1 MILEIFDSAVELPPL
16 SASMRRREH
25 RAWLVREIRRIGAR
39 AVIEPD
45 VDAGEISHATA
56 AALLEALPEEPVLL
70 PCDDDADF
78 LLVDGADEG

>member
-1 MILEIFDSAVELPPL
+1 MIVEIFHSAVELPPL

-70 PCDDDADF
+70 PCDDDAAF
-78 LLVDGADEG
+78 LLVDDTNEG

>member
-25 RAWLVREIRRIGAR
+25 RVWLLREIHRIGERVA
-39 AVIEPD
+39 IEPD
-45 VDAGEISHATA
+45 LDAGEISHATA
-56 AALLEALPEEPVLL
+56 AALIEALPEEPVLL

>member
-56 AALLEALPEEPVLL
+56 AALLDALPGEPGLL
-70 PCDDDADF
+70 PCDDDAAF
-78 LLVDGADEG
+78 LLVDDTDEG

>member
-1 MILEIFDSAVELPPL
+1 MIVEIFHSAVELPPL

-56 AALLEALPEEPVLL
+56 AALLDALPGEPGLL
-70 PCDDDADF
+70 PCDDDAAF
-78 LLVDGADEG
+78 LLVDDTDEG

>member
-56 AALLEALPEEPVLL
+56 AALLDALPEEPVLL
-70 PCDDDADF
+70 PCDDDAAF
-78 LLVDGADEG
+78 LLVDDTDEG

>member
-56 AALLEALPEEPVLL
+56 AALLDALPDEPGLL
-70 PCDDDADF
+70 PCDDDAAF
-78 LLVDGADEG
+78 LLVDDTDEG

>member
-1 MILEIFDSAVELPPL
+1 MTLEIFTTAVELPPL

-25 RAWLVREIRRIGAR
+25 RAWLVREIHRIGER
-39 AVIEPD
+39 AAIEPD

-56 AALLEALPEEPVLL
+56 AALIAALPEEPVLL